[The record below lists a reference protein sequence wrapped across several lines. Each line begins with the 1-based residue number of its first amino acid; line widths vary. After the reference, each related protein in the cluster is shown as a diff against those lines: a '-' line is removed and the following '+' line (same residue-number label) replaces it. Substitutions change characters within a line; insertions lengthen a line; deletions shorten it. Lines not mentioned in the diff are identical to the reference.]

1 MRKHRSPAPCID
13 HHRATRTAALEFKP
27 LDTLNL
33 DEAGLG
39 DWNIRLSGSTW
50 ILSNS
55 AGGSLDIGGASGA
68 RMRIVRRGVAYLLVG
83 ANGHKAILPTIQAAR
98 SGDTLLIAP
107 GTYHEGQAFLIDR
120 PVTLQGVSGLG
131 IPIVGSDG
139 GGATIVAACSA
150 ADRAPFDFA
159 AAGVVIQ
166 GLNFLA
172 DRQRDGVPG
181 FDISALPQVRMFS
194 GNGILKRIYLDIQ
207 SALDAAEEGDR
218 IMVPAGRHVGDLHVR
233 TGVTL
238 AGMNMGRASGA
249 ASRGVETTILG
260 RVIMTGSARSVVLDG
275 LVIWGDFEMERATA
289 PARRFALRNCV
300 IDGRDSDAAVSL
312 ARGASSEI
320 INNLIL
326 GGVHEAIS
334 IRGGFDDLSISGNRI
349 EASIGAVGISVHGGA
364 DTDRMQILGNTFV
377 DGDYGI
383 FIHADGNLGTQGDSV
398 LLSGNHFGEDNGGMA
413 CSAPAVAGVHADGPL
428 PAWLELSLGMS
439 LDLNTC
445 HPGPSGVGVDI
456 VFQPPESRSV
466 VRSLTSFA
474 GRTRRRARSEP

>member
-1 MRKHRSPAPCID
+1 MRKHRPAPCID
-13 HHRATRTAALEFKP
+13 HDSARSSAALELKP

-39 DWNIRLSGSTW
+39 DWDIRLSGNTW
-50 ILSNS
+50 ILSGS
-55 AGGSLDIGGASGA
+55 AGGSLAIGGASGA
-68 RMRIVRRGVAYLLVG
+68 RMRIVRQGVAYLLIG
-83 ANGHKAILPTIQAAR
+83 ANGHKAILPTVQAAR
-98 SGDTLLIAP
+98 SGETLLIAP
-107 GTYHEGQAFLIDR
+107 GTYHEGLAFRIDR
-120 PVTLQGVSGLG
+120 SVTLQGVSELG
-131 IPIVGSDG
+131 IPIVGSDSG
-139 GGATIVAACSA
+139 AATIVVSSSA
-150 ADRAPFDFA
+150 ADSVPFDFD

-172 DRQRDGVPG
+172 DRQHREVPG
-181 FDISALPQVRMFS
+181 FDMSALPQVRMFS
-194 GNGILKRIYLDIQ
+194 GSGILKRIYLDIQ

-238 AGMNMGRASGA
+238 AGMNMGRPSGA

-260 RVIMTGSARSVVLDG
+260 RVIMTCSARSLVLDG

-300 IDGRDSDAAVSL
+300 VDGRDSDAAVSL

-326 GGVHEAIS
+326 GGVHVAIS

-349 EASIGAVGISVHGGA
+349 EASTGAVGISVHGGA
-364 DTDRMQILGNTFV
+364 DTDRMEILGNTFV
-377 DGDYGI
+377 EGDYGI

-398 LLSGNHFGEDNGGMA
+398 LLSGNHFGEDSCGMA

-445 HPGPSGVGVDI
+445 HPGPCGVGMDI
-456 VFQPPESRSV
+456 VFQPPESQSV

-474 GRTRRRARSEP
+474 GRRRRRARNEP